1 MPVLAQPC
9 LQPFEL
15 APALRSAYASEKD
28 TDHKM
33 CYVYRNAQNTQ
44 RKPHENKSCRRENK

>member
-15 APALRSAYASEKD
+15 APALRSASEKD

-33 CYVYRNAQNTQ
+33 CYV
-44 RKPHENKSCRRENK
+44 